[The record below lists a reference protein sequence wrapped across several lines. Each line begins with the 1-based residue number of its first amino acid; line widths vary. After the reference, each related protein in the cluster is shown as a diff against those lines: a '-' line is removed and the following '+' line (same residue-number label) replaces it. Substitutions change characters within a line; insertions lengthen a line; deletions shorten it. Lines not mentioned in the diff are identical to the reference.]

1 MRMGR
6 WARLLLVGVTLLAG
20 CKGFWDPVS
29 SSSSTTTTTTTLSS
43 GYFFLLDTATS
54 QLISYHIVSGTLTQ
68 VASYAVESTP
78 IAMAV
83 APNGNFLYV
92 STISGIYVYTIA
104 SGVLTLG
111 NSSSIITSD
120 PATAM
125 QVDSSNSWLV
135 ESSGAGALNAIPI
148 HSTTGALNSSYS
160 EQQVTL
166 SATTV
171 NQLAF
176 SANNAY
182 IFAALGSSGTKEF
195 SFSSSSSIPLGSSAT
210 ASIGLKGSSALSVAV
225 DPSDRLV
232 YVGETAVTTG
242 SNSGGLRAFSLN
254 VSTGALSEISVSP
267 LSSGGLGPYSILP
280 KSTGDYIYV
289 ANWTGQSTDGSIAS
303 FKITASG
310 SSYTLTK
317 LSSTAATGIR
327 PMSLAEDSTGEFV
340 LAACSGGSPY
350 FDAYLFDSSTAG
362 QLDTTLTSSSY
373 AATSVVAVP

>member
-6 WARLLLVGVTLLAG
+6 WARLLLVGIPLIAG
-20 CKGFWDPVS
+20 CKGFWDPV

-43 GYFFLLDTATS
+43 GYFFILDTATS
-54 QLISYHIVSGTLTQ
+54 QLISYHIVSGALTQ

-83 APNGNFLYV
+83 APNGYFLYV
-92 STISGIYVYTIA
+92 STTSGIYVYTIS
-104 SGVLTLG
+104 SGVLTQG
-111 NSSSIITSD
+111 NPSSAITSD
-120 PATAM
+120 LATAM
-125 QVDSSNSWLV
+125 RVDSSDSWLV
-135 ESSGAGALNAIPI
+135 ESSGLGYINAIPI
-148 HSTTGALNSSYS
+148 NPTTGALNGSP
-160 EQQVTL
+160 QQVAL

-171 NQLAF
+171 NQLVF

-182 IFAALGSSGTKEF
+182 VFAALGSSGTMEF
-195 SFSSSSSIPLGSSAT
+195 SFKSSSSSTPLGSSAT
-210 ASIGLKGSSALSVAV
+210 ASIGLKGLSALSVAV

-232 YVGETAVTTG
+232 YVGETAATSG

-254 VSTGALSEISVSP
+254 VSTGVLSEISVSP

-280 KSTGDYIYV
+280 KSTGDYVYV
-289 ANWTGQSTDGSIAS
+289 ANWTGQSSSGNITS
-303 FKITASG
+303 FEITASG

-327 PMSLAEDSTGEFV
+327 PMSLAEDSTGDFV
-340 LAACSGGSPY
+340 LAVCSGGSPY
-350 FDAYLFDSSTAG
+350 FDAYIFDSTTAG

-373 AATSVVAVP
+373 AAASVVAVP

>member
-1 MRMGR
+1 MRIGR
-6 WARLLLVGVTLLAG
+6 WTRLLLAGVTLLAG

-29 SSSSTTTTTTTLSS
+29 SSSGSSTTTTTLSS

-68 VASYAVESTP
+68 VASYPVESTP
-78 IAMAV
+78 ITVAV
-83 APNGNFLYV
+83 APNGDFLYV

-148 HSTTGALNSSYS
+148 NSTTGALNGSQ
-160 EQQVTL
+160 QQVAL

-182 IFAALGSSGTKEF
+182 VFAALGSSGTMEF
-195 SFSSSSSIPLGSSAT
+195 SFKSSSSSTPLGSSAT
-210 ASIGLKGSSALSVAV
+210 ASIGLKGLSALSVAV

-232 YVGETAVTTG
+232 YVGETAATSG

-254 VSTGALSEISVSP
+254 VSTGVLSEISVSP

-280 KSTGDYIYV
+280 KSTGDYVYV
-289 ANWTGQSTDGSIAS
+289 ANWTGQSSSGNIAA
-303 FKITASG
+303 FEITASG
-310 SSYTLTK
+310 SSYSLTK
-317 LSSTAATGIR
+317 LSSTATTGVR
-327 PMSLAEDSTGEFV
+327 PMSLAEDSTGDFV

-350 FDAYLFDSSTAG
+350 FDAYIFDNSTAG

-373 AATSVVAVP
+373 AATSVAAVP